1 MRVPSPV
8 RDLTS
13 FMPQK
18 NRMRSEFPRP
28 GTKSPMAQPSLPFQF
43 HPPCAPLSPTTRLR
57 GASSEFQ
64 RSAAVPSF
72 AFARA
77 LPQVSGSC
85 PGFYTEASSHHS
97 ERSARTPSK
106 VRCAAP
112 PATPAEEAPGFC
124 LPPSFSPL
132 QTYLKFSCSVL
143 FLLLV
148 CPLTGTIRDTCPATR
163 PQSLGGS
170 FLTRAGFPVATR
182 LPQSVDPLSPG
193 QRRTAGDVRGPPRP
207 RPETDTHPSAPVS
220 MTKATQSCV
229 GIRERDHPPPSSPLR
244 GQYPSLCSV
253 HARGSV
259 LRG

>member
-1 MRVPSPV
+1 MLPSP
-8 RDLTS
+8 
-13 FMPQK
+13 
-18 NRMRSEFPRP
+18 PRP
-28 GTKSPMAQPSLPFQF
+28 GYAG
-43 HPPCAPLSPTTRLR
+43 RLR
-57 GASSEFQ
+57 SF
-64 RSAAVPSF
+64 SALPLFLPS

-77 LPQVSGSC
+77 PPQVSGSC

-112 PATPAEEAPGFC
+112 PATPAEEAPGFS

-132 QTYLKFSCSVL
+132 QTYQKFSCSVL

-148 CPLTGTIRDTCPATR
+148 CPLTGMIRDTCLAAR

-193 QRRTAGDVRGPPRP
+193 QRRTAGDVRRPPRP